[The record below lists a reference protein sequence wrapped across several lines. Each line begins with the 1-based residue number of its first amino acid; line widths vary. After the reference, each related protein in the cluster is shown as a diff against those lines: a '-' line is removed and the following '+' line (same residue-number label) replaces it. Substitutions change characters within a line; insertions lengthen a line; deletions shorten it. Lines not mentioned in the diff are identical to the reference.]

1 MKITYK
7 KLMHVACGQSL
18 ALERLEAYLKIFDS
32 YIDKYENT
40 DKFNAE
46 NELNWWLKKREE
58 VLMHPVVKS
67 FVNVI
72 FLRWKNG
79 TPIEE
84 LLNKKY
90 LKKLY
95 NDLAYDYKL
104 NQIIP
109 KVKEESNGNDN

>member
-46 NELNWWLKKREE
+46 NVRGFVRSFKKEAKAAIRDNNRLIEITDDLK
-58 VLMHPVVKS
+58 
-67 FVNVI
+67 
-72 FLRWKNG
+72 
-79 TPIEE
+79 
-84 LLNKKY
+84 
-90 LKKLY
+90 
-95 NDLAYDYKL
+95 D
-104 NQIIP
+104 
-109 KVKEESNGNDN
+109 

>member
-46 NELNWWLKKREE
+46 NVRGFLK
-58 VLMHPVVKS
+58 S
-67 FVNVI
+67 C
-72 FLRWKNG
+72 
-79 TPIEE
+79 
-84 LLNKKY
+84 KKETKIAIKENNRIIDVAED
-90 LKKLY
+90 LK
-95 NDLAYDYKL
+95 
-104 NQIIP
+104 
-109 KVKEESNGNDN
+109 

>member
-46 NELNWWLKKREE
+46 NVRGFVRSFKKEAKIAIKENNRIIDITEDLK
-58 VLMHPVVKS
+58 
-67 FVNVI
+67 
-72 FLRWKNG
+72 
-79 TPIEE
+79 
-84 LLNKKY
+84 
-90 LKKLY
+90 
-95 NDLAYDYKL
+95 
-104 NQIIP
+104 
-109 KVKEESNGNDN
+109 